1 MSDWSDFS
9 LFGGDTSDY
18 GSSWDFGGGY
28 DFGNEFAPAFD
39 TSWLSSYVAPPP
51 MPAYTGTSDV
61 LGSRG
66 MYTPGGMADP
76 SATFNA
82 GQMADPSA
90 SIASAGGGGISGY
103 LSSLFGGGGTGVGG
117 GSVGGVGGGV
127 GGGGT
132 NPLIGGLLGALGPAA
147 SLIGALASGGVTGT
161 SQPKIPTNAMA
172 QLNAGANALSPF
184 ATGASPLQQ
193 QQASLLNAIASGQ
206 GLAQPYA
213 QAIERAFEPQLGSL
227 YEQATNA
234 GRARGFYDAPATSPA
249 GGAVLGPGL
258 ANLQGQIA
266 AAKIAQMNA
275 LPGLFQQP
283 INTQAM
289 AGGQWANSMLDAAQ
303 RQIGRQQSVPTGTLV
318 GQGLS
323 GMLGAGS
330 AGYNAFQQASL
341 QQQAN
346 QQQQLQNSLLSA
358 LKYPGYGA

>member
-9 LFGGDTSDY
+9 LFSGDTPDY

-28 DFGNEFAPAFD
+28 DFGGSYGPDLGSYDFGGGFSPSFD
-39 TSWLSSYVAPPP
+39 TSWLNTYISPNLGMGS
-51 MPAYTGTSDV
+51 
-61 LGSRG
+61 LGSPIG
-66 MYTPGGMADP
+66 SIGG
-76 SATFNA
+76 
-82 GQMADPSA
+82 
-90 SIASAGGGGISGY
+90 
-103 LSSLFGGGGTGVGG
+103 
-117 GSVGGVGGGV
+117 GGGV

-147 SLIGALASGGVTGT
+147 SLIGALASGGVTGA

-289 AGGQWANSMLDAAQ
+289 AGGQWANSMLGAAQ
-303 RQIGRQQSVPTGTLV
+303 QQIGQQQSVPMGAQI

-323 GMLGAGS
+323 GLLGGAA
-330 AGYNAFQQASL
+330 AGYNAT
-341 QQQAN
+341 QQAN
-346 QQQQLQNSLLSA
+346 QQQQFQNSLLSA

>member
-1 MSDWSDFS
+1 MSNWSDFS
-9 LFGGDTSDY
+9 LFGGDTPDY
-18 GSSWDFGGGY
+18 GSSWDFGGR
-28 DFGNEFAPAFD
+28 FAPAFD

-66 MYTPGGMADP
+66 MYTPGSMADP

-90 SIASAGGGGISGY
+90 SIASAGGGGISEY
-103 LSSLFGGGGTGVGG
+103 LSSLFGGGGGGTGVGG
-117 GSVGGVGGGV
+117 GSV

-132 NPLIGGLLGALGPAA
+132 NPLIGGLLGALGPAVG
-147 SLIGALASGGVTGT
+147 LIGTLASGGVIGT

-303 RQIGRQQSVPTGTLV
+303 RQIGRQQSIPMGAQI
-318 GQGLS
+318 GQDLS
-323 GMLGAGS
+323 GLLGGAA
-330 AGYNAFQQASL
+330 AGYNAT
-341 QQQAN
+341 QQAN
-346 QQQQLQNSLLSA
+346 QQQQFQNSLLSA